1 MINKII
7 EETGVKIDI
16 NDDGSVN
23 VCGTDEAMI
32 NRAVQIIKSIVTEIE
47 PGMIFTG
54 KVVRL
59 MNFGA
64 FVELAPGT
72 DGMIHISKLSEKRVN
87 TVEDVV
93 NIGDEVTVK
102 VIEVDKMGRINLS
115 MKPSDLAPKKESK

>member
-64 FVELAPGT
+64 FVELAPGK

>member
-1 MINKII
+1 
-7 EETGVKIDI
+7 
-16 NDDGSVN
+16 
-23 VCGTDEAMI
+23 MI

-64 FVELAPGT
+64 FVELAPGK